1 MLDRLLRRAA
11 RGLRTAVVASD
22 PVRTSVG
29 EITPCEPRAEERQGR
44 RLNLILPSI
53 NKQHYF
59 GGIHTAVLIYRE
71 LCRYFDES
79 RIILVDSAPDDEAL
93 ARFGDHQ
100 LVNCGQESK
109 APRQIVAFNDRYEQT
124 LPVAAG
130 DHWLATAWWTA
141 YSAQR
146 LATWQSAMQASD
158 RPVMYLIQDY
168 EPGFYAWSS
177 QSALAMSTYRKDRDI
192 AIFNTSLLRDYFAR
206 QGFDYQRA
214 VTFEPVLHDG
224 LKATLE
230 RVRSAQQTPRQRV
243 ILTYARPGTPR
254 NAFELLCEG
263 LRKWG
268 WADSR
273 CADWRVLAVG
283 ELDSDVD
290 LGPFVLQA
298 LGKLSIDQY
307 AELLSTSSLGISLMV
322 SPHPSYPPLEMDAF
336 GMSVITNQF
345 ANKDLSASHANI
357 VSLETM
363 TPEAIAAELSRQI
376 DVCESRQMLSGPL
389 AALDNA
395 YVCQGRDAFS
405 AMVDD
410 AAILWGANQVD
421 RV

>member
-1 MLDRLLRRAA
+1 M
-11 RGLRTAVVASD
+11 
-22 PVRTSVG
+22 
-29 EITPCEPRAEERQGR
+29 
-44 RLNLILPSI
+44 ILPSI

-93 ARFGDHQ
+93 ARFRDHQ
-100 LVNCGQESK
+100 LVSCGEESQ
-109 APRQIVAFNDRYEQT
+109 APHQIVAFNDRYGQT
-124 LPVAAG
+124 LAVAAG

-141 YSAQR
+141 FSAQR
-146 LATWQSAMQASD
+146 LATWQAAMQASD

-214 VTFEPVLHDG
+214 ATFEPVLHDG
-224 LKATLE
+224 LKAALE
-230 RVRSAQQTPRQRV
+230 RVRSKQQTPRQRV

-263 LRKWG
+263 LREWG

-336 GMSVITNQF
+336 GMSVITNRF
-345 ANKDLSASHANI
+345 ANKDLSSSHANI

-395 YVCQGRDAFS
+395 YVCQGPDAFS

-410 AAILWGANQVD
+410 AAMLWSATQVD

>member
-1 MLDRLLRRAA
+1 M
-11 RGLRTAVVASD
+11 
-22 PVRTSVG
+22 
-29 EITPCEPRAEERQGR
+29 
-44 RLNLILPSI
+44 ILPSI

-100 LVNCGQESK
+100 LVNCGEESE
-109 APRQIVAFNDRYEQT
+109 APRQIVAFNDRYGQT

-192 AIFNTSLLRDYFAR
+192 AIFNTSLLRDYFAS
-206 QGFDYQRA
+206 QGFGYRRA
-214 VTFEPVLHDG
+214 VTFEPVLHHG
-224 LKATLE
+224 LKASLE
-230 RVRSAQQTPRQRV
+230 RVRSTQQTPRQRV

-268 WADSR
+268 WTDSR

-336 GMSVITNQF
+336 GMSVITNRF
-345 ANKDLSASHANI
+345 ANKDLSSSHANI

-376 DVCESRQMLSGPL
+376 DVCESRKMLSGPL

-395 YVCQGRDAFS
+395 YVCQGPDAFS

-410 AAILWGANQVD
+410 AAVLWGADQVD

>member
-1 MLDRLLRRAA
+1 
-11 RGLRTAVVASD
+11 
-22 PVRTSVG
+22 
-29 EITPCEPRAEERQGR
+29 
-44 RLNLILPSI
+44 
-53 NKQHYF
+53 
-59 GGIHTAVLIYRE
+59 
-71 LCRYFDES
+71 
-79 RIILVDSAPDDEAL
+79 
-93 ARFGDHQ
+93 
-100 LVNCGQESK
+100 
-109 APRQIVAFNDRYEQT
+109 
-124 LPVAAG
+124 
-130 DHWLATAWWTA
+130 
-141 YSAQR
+141 
-146 LATWQSAMQASD
+146 MQASD

-224 LKATLE
+224 LKAALE
-230 RVRSAQQTPRQRV
+230 RVRSTQQTPRQRV

-322 SPHPSYPPLEMDAF
+322 SPS
-336 GMSVITNQF
+336 Q
-345 ANKDLSASHANI
+345 LSAAGDGCVRHVGDYQS
-357 VSLETM
+357 V
-363 TPEAIAAELSRQI
+363 RQ
-376 DVCESRQMLSGPL
+376 
-389 AALDNA
+389 
-395 YVCQGRDAFS
+395 QGSFRKPCKHR
-405 AMVDD
+405 VVGGDD
-410 AAILWGANQVD
+410 A
-421 RV
+421 

>member
-1 MLDRLLRRAA
+1 M
-11 RGLRTAVVASD
+11 
-22 PVRTSVG
+22 
-29 EITPCEPRAEERQGR
+29 
-44 RLNLILPSI
+44 ILPSI

-100 LVNCGQESK
+100 LVNCGEESE
-109 APRQIVAFNDRYEQT
+109 APRQIVAFNDRYGQT

-130 DHWLATAWWTA
+130 DYWLATAWWTA

-224 LKATLE
+224 LKAALE
-230 RVRSAQQTPRQRV
+230 RVRSTQQTPRQRV

-336 GMSVITNQF
+336 GMSVITNRF
-345 ANKDLSASHANI
+345 ANKDLPESHANI
-357 VSLETM
+357 VSLEAM
-363 TPEAIAAELSRQI
+363 TPDAIAAELTRQI
-376 DVCESRQMLSGPL
+376 DVCESRHMLSGTL
-389 AALDNA
+389 VALDDA
-395 YVCQGRDAFS
+395 YVCQGHDAFS
-405 AMVDD
+405 GMVDD
-410 AAILWGANQVD
+410 AAMLWGCKSV
-421 RV
+421 